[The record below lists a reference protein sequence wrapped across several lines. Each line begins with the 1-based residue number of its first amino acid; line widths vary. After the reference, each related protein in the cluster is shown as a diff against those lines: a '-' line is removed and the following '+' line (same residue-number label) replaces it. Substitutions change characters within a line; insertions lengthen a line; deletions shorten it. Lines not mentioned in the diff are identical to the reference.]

1 MDYLEEA
8 IIERVEEIIPL
19 PDVGFRV
26 MLLQYTF
33 KDLGW
38 TTFDL
43 SELVA
48 NLKEEFEV
56 EFEVVFEVN
65 KFIDV
70 ENEDTIEDLVNYI
83 SLLKGI

>member
-56 EFEVVFEVN
+56 EFEVN

>member
-19 PDVGFRV
+19 PDAGFRV

-48 NLKEEFEV
+48 NLEE